1 MSQIAFAESSP
12 MSHMPKPPSSP
23 TLMPFTPAWVDE
35 EAEPLVPGND
45 QGSPDKFVADTPGP
59 SALHAQASSFA
70 DAMAKPP
77 PPPRDVTAP
86 LPPTLSPVPKPDD
99 APPTPKTPGGN
110 DTQYGS
116 DDDELK
122 ALVENGTAPVADV
135 ESSDDERAKSP
146 VEEEVVVARKRKA
159 SPPTAV
165 TRASIERAITE
176 SDAEWCEANAV
187 TAKKT
192 FFHLYNTCLLEFTV
206 PNLAYRKQYPSGKVR
221 KQTPIVY
228 AIYKVFLDD
237 AKGEPTDAALET
249 LRTLVDKCG
258 VDPHHDKA
266 PSREEL
272 LEIISRRAD
281 ELSQDHYTAL
291 VWRRNTTHAAVLK
304 ILIDGPAGWLK
315 SHQGVLSAAKRFV
328 ADGRDECLRVLFA
341 SHRRVRKLE
350 PEEVFDLIADSIRA
364 NVWRVTDVLLEA
376 LRPSA
381 TLVHPK
387 TQSTL
392 LHIAAK
398 NHSGED
404 IERVLPF
411 SNPHAEDRRGRKAL
425 WFIEQSERL
434 SPAAAARTAALRVA
448 MQDAA

>member
-1 MSQIAFAESSP
+1 MTALTATFFETTSSP
-12 MSHMPKPPSSP
+12 PLFEGLSHLEDDDTFFPSLHDG
-23 TLMPFTPAWVDE
+23 TLDTFIT
-35 EAEPLVPGND
+35 
-45 QGSPDKFVADTPGP
+45 DTPGDA
-59 SALHAQASSFA
+59 ALHVQASSFA
-70 DAMAKPP
+70 DAIAKPP
-77 PPPRDVTAP
+77 PPRGVSVP
-86 LPPTLSPVPKPDD
+86 LPS
-99 APPTPKTPGGN
+99 G

-122 ALVENGTAPVADV
+122 ALFESHPEV

-425 WFIEQSERL
+425 AFIAPRQTE
-434 SPAAAARTAALRVA
+434 SPAMAFRVGMLVAA
-448 MQDAA
+448 MQK